1 MGKESRIYSLEQ
13 IFFNLIKERDLRIRC
28 LDPQTYGT
36 ENTYFIY
43 TPEHLTIQPSQ
54 IELSGHLTHV
64 DICYFDSKRFQ
75 KINDSPNKYNLLDA
89 MVKYTNKTSA
99 DVITHQLPYN
109 LTNQLVNEVFEFEES
124 MQQPHKGRIHLVE

>member
-1 MGKESRIYSLEQ
+1 
-13 IFFNLIKERDLRIRC
+13 
-28 LDPQTYGT
+28 
-36 ENTYFIY
+36 
-43 TPEHLTIQPSQ
+43 
-54 IELSGHLTHV
+54 
-64 DICYFDSKRFQ
+64 
-75 KINDSPNKYNLLDA
+75 